1 MSITSGINR
10 GIQRTLSNDS
20 VDRTRKD
27 LSRANETTLE
37 KSLKSSNDLSTL
49 HERNVLS
56 SLVSDFVEDA
66 QTNPEKL
73 TNALH
78 QAFGDKASVDQI
90 NRLAARIVS
99 GDVPLPKS
107 LEFVSSGTLGNNV
120 SGAYIAVSYTHL
132 TLPTNREV

>member
-66 QTNPEKL
+66 QTVI
-73 TNALH
+73 TH
-78 QAFGDKASVDQI
+78 QVSISPKSYQL
-90 NRLAARIVS
+90 NRLTHAKSGVS
-99 GDVPLPKS
+99 Q
-107 LEFVSSGTLGNNV
+107 
-120 SGAYIAVSYTHL
+120 
-132 TLPTNREV
+132 RQ

>member
-1 MSITSGINR
+1 M
-10 GIQRTLSNDS
+10 
-20 VDRTRKD
+20 
-27 LSRANETTLE
+27 
-37 KSLKSSNDLSTL
+37 
-49 HERNVLS
+49 
-56 SLVSDFVEDA
+56 SDFVEDA

-107 LEFVSSGTLGNNV
+107 LEFVSSGTQRA
-120 SGAYIAVSYTHL
+120 SGVLCSCSWQGYGLHPWAMGPAA
-132 TLPTNREV
+132 